1 MPNFVSDPTVTM
13 RLKHFS
19 ISFGEQILK
28 ALADESRIRILNLIL
43 RNKELCTSDLEQ
55 VLDFTQTKTSRH
67 LAYLRNASLVTSR
80 KIDQWVFYTI
90 KDEAADFATQI
101 FNYLER
107 DAVLQKDQ
115 ETYEILYSNRELAIN
130 KLQARRWVAP

>member
-1 MPNFVSDPTVTM
+1 M

-43 RNKELCTSDLEQ
+43 RNKEMCTSDLEQ

-67 LAYLRNASLVTSR
+67 LTYLRNASLVTSR
-80 KIDQWVFYTI
+80 KIDQWAFYTI

-115 ETYEILYSNRELAIN
+115 ENYEILYSNRELAIN

>member
-1 MPNFVSDPTVTM
+1 M

-19 ISFGEQILK
+19 LSFGEQILK

-43 RNKELCTSDLEQ
+43 RNKEMCTSDLEQ

-67 LAYLRNASLVTSR
+67 LAYLRNASLVAPR

-90 KDEAADFATQI
+90 KDEAADFASQI

-107 DAVLQKDQ
+107 DATLQKDQ
-115 ETYEILYSNRELAIN
+115 ETYQILYSNRELAIN
-130 KLQARRWVAP
+130 KLQVRRWIAP

>member
-1 MPNFVSDPTVTM
+1 M

-43 RNKELCTSDLEQ
+43 RNKEMCTSDLEQ

-67 LAYLRNASLVTSR
+67 LAYLRNASLVTNR

-90 KDEAADFATQI
+90 KEEGADFTTQI

-107 DAVLQKDQ
+107 DTLLQKDQ

-130 KLQARRWVAP
+130 KLQTRRWVAP

>member
-1 MPNFVSDPTVTM
+1 M

-43 RNKELCTSDLEQ
+43 RNKEMCTSDLEQ

-80 KIDQWVFYTI
+80 KLDQWVFYSV
-90 KDEAADFATQI
+90 KDEGADLVNQI
-101 FNYLER
+101 FTYLER
-107 DAVLQKDQ
+107 DSQLQKDL
-115 ETYEILYSNRELAIN
+115 ETYDILFSNRELAVN
-130 KLQARRWVAP
+130 KLETRRWIAP